1 MKRSWKQDLFFVS
14 INIFM
19 KFLEFAEIFEKDE
32 SYNPS
37 KDEIRHFNQIRSGK
51 KIDYSKDLLN
61 VTLKKLYNISLKIS
75 DNKIRDK
82 FSFVIFRNMGNLE
95 NLISEIE
102 KLNKNFPNNCSKDFE
117 EVINKIKEEN

>member
-1 MKRSWKQDLFFVS
+1 
-14 INIFM
+14 M

-32 SYNPS
+32 SYIPS

-82 FSFVIFRNMGNLE
+82 FSFVIFRNMGNLDD
-95 NLISEIE
+95 LISEVE